1 MQFSWMYVNPK
12 DRYVVL
18 YKEKLSEMDHKSI
31 QYLYQPLVGG
41 LAVSLYLTLLN
52 EVNAGSM
59 YSKQTTHRWLMDVLG
74 LPLDEIFQYRK
85 RLEGIGLLKTYKKAT
100 EEGNVFIYEIMA
112 PLTPEKFFR
121 DDLLPIYLQQKLDSR
136 HYDRLL
142 SMFSDKKIPDDYEDV
157 THSFTDVFESEFRS
171 PKELTEPPNRIEKNQ
186 FFTKEVKGYSAN
198 FIEQFDFELL
208 FASLK
213 SSFVSR
219 SAFTPAVMD
228 AVATLAYLYKIGV
241 MDMGKLILRCQNEHE
256 EIDIDELRKCAREL
270 FLIHHGEQMPAII
283 ERVQPEYERTI
294 IEPKT
299 PEEHMLHTFET
310 TSPLDFLVSLS
321 EGALPSEKDLALVEK
336 VMVNQKLPPGVVN
349 VLLHYVMLRSDM
361 KLQASYV
368 ETIAS
373 HWARKKITTV
383 REAYETAKS
392 EHKKYQKWAD
402 EKQNNKTKTSTRR
415 TVSSGRK
422 EMIPEWMDDS
432 KKKETKVPTKEY
444 MERVRKLKEELQGD
458 S

>member
-112 PLTPEKFFR
+112 PLTPEKFFH
-121 DDLLPIYLQQKLDSR
+121 DDLLPIYLQQKLDGR
-136 HYDRLL
+136 HYERLL

-157 THSFTDVFESEFRS
+157 THSFTDVFESEFKN
-171 PKELTEPPNRIEKNQ
+171 PKALVEPKRIETNQ
-186 FFTKEVKGYSAN
+186 FFSKEGQGYKSN
-198 FIEQFDFELL
+198 FVEQFDFELL

-213 SSFVSR
+213 SSFISR
-219 SAFTPAVMD
+219 KSFTPAVME

-270 FLIHHGEQMPAII
+270 CLINYGEEMPAII
-283 ERVQPEYERTI
+283 ERVQPEQERTI
-294 IEPKT
+294 FEPKT
-299 PEEHMLHTFET
+299 KEERMLHFFET
-310 TSPLDFLVSLS
+310 TSPYDFLVSYS
-321 EGALPSEKDLALVEK
+321 NGALPSKKDLELVENL
-336 VMVNQKLPPGVVN
+336 MINQKLLPGVVN
-349 VLLHYVMLRSDM
+349 VLLDYVMIKND
-361 KLQASYV
+361 KNLQPNYV
-368 ETIAS
+368 EKIAAD
-373 HWARKKITTV
+373 WARKGITTV
-383 REAYETAKS
+383 REAFETAKS
-392 EHKKYQKWAD
+392 WNDRDQKAAD
-402 EKQNNKTKTSTRR
+402 EKKNNKTVKRR
-415 TVSSGRK
+415 QASSGRK

-432 KKKETKVPTKEY
+432 KKKEAKAPTKEY
-444 MERVRKLKEELQGD
+444 MERVRKLKEEIQGN

>member
-1 MQFSWMYVNPK
+1 MMQYSWMFVNPK

-18 YKEKLSEMDHKSI
+18 YKDKLSEMDHKVI
-31 QYLYQPLVGG
+31 QYLYQPLIGG
-41 LAVSLYLTLLN
+41 LSISLYLTFIN
-52 EVNAGSM
+52 EVTTGLM

-74 LPLDEIFQYRK
+74 MPLDEIYQCRR
-85 RLEGIGLLKTYKKAT
+85 RLEGIGLLKTYKKST

-112 PLTPEKFFR
+112 PLTPEKFFH

-136 HYDRLL
+136 HYERLL
-142 SMFSDKKIPDDYEDV
+142 GMFSDKKIPDDYEDV
-157 THSFTDVFESEFRS
+157 THSFTDVFETEFKN
-171 PKELTEPPNRIEKNQ
+171 PKEVVEPKRLGQNQ
-186 FFTKEVKGYSAN
+186 FFSKETQGYSAN

-213 SSFVSR
+213 SSFISR
-219 SAFTPAVMD
+219 KAFTPAVME

-241 MDMGKLILRCQNEHE
+241 MDMSKLILRCQNEHE
-256 EIDIDELRKCAREL
+256 EIDIAELRKCAREL
-270 FLIHHGEQMPAII
+270 FLINHGEEMPAII
-283 ERVQPEYERTI
+283 ERVQPEFERTI
-294 IEPKT
+294 FEPKT
-299 PEEHMLHTFET
+299 PEEHLLYTFEKPRLL
-310 TSPLDFLVSLS
+310 SFSLACLRGRS
-321 EGALPSEKDLALVEK
+321 HLRRPRLVEK

-392 EHKKYQKWAD
+392 EHKIPKM
-402 EKQNNKTKTSTRR
+402 
-415 TVSSGRK
+415 GR
-422 EMIPEWMDDS
+422 
-432 KKKETKVPTKEY
+432 
-444 MERVRKLKEELQGD
+444 
-458 S
+458 